1 MANQQAGKALSEIP
15 ALKPYWGKPAVR
27 NFRGEGGNVGIIE
40 ARLAPLSYST
50 PAISVATPEAVFSA
64 CDTVVRNGL
73 LVGMQCFQIARP
85 PAPLSAL
92 LNGEG
97 AAVAKFLSHLCDRTI
112 CVTEPSGPSSAPAGV
127 HAKAVGPVPSARARV
142 SVSFCVLF

>member
-50 PAISVATPEAVFSA
+50 NGP
-64 CDTVVRNGL
+64 TVSTL
-73 LVGMQCFQIARP
+73 LCGIVERAFAELP
-85 PAPLSAL
+85 PRSTRQT
-92 LNGEG
+92 
-97 AAVAKFLSHLCDRTI
+97 AAVTL
-112 CVTEPSGPSSAPAGV
+112 
-127 HAKAVGPVPSARARV
+127 RV
-142 SVSFCVLF
+142 K